1 MKVTQFEVVSI
12 YENYDEDEHVEVRI
26 ERTKD
31 FDEYQ
36 QAREYFEKRRVA
48 MESRYT
54 PDEAHY
60 SEIADEGN
68 VYRQEQLDYAMPNGG
83 WMVLYFK
90 VRILNW

>member
-12 YENYDEDEHVEVRI
+12 YEKYDEDEHVEVRI

-48 MESRYT
+48 MESRYYL
-54 PDEAHY
+54 DEAFCNETEINGQTYIEEY
-60 SEIADEGN
+60 S
-68 VYRQEQLDYAMPNGG
+68 DYAMPNNG
-83 WMVLYFK
+83 WTTLELK
-90 VRILNW
+90 VC

>member
-1 MKVTQFEVVSI
+1 MKKTKFEVVSI

-48 MESRYT
+48 MESRYDL
-54 PDEAHY
+54 DEAFQEET
-60 SEIADEGN
+60 EINGQTYIGEHS
-68 VYRQEQLDYAMPNGG
+68 DYAMPNHG
-83 WMVLYFK
+83 WTTLELK
-90 VRILNW
+90 VRY